1 MSLRDHLVVPTFSP
15 PKRKASRAAAALA
28 AIAIIAL
35 GLPLGGGAAH
45 AANPSLVIDAG
56 IAGNN
61 ATTVDK
67 IENCIAVKKGTEF
80 QMDVIVRD
88 VSDLLAWE
96 VYLDYNPDVVIVT
109 DQNVKLFLQANA
121 GSSVLD
127 VSGRVPDDTGF
138 HDLQAFDSSDP
149 PTPDSGS
156 GVLARVTFKAVGSG
170 DSKVS
175 FGSRDL
181 NNDGIPDQGTLL
193 RDAQGQTIGDTN
205 HDALFDGQQTAAE
218 VAVDQDCPPGT
229 VVAPAPDVPSS
240 GGTFPWLIAGAI
252 AGAVVAL
259 AGVGGVVLLSRR
271 NSRRTLSDEAS

>member
-1 MSLRDHLVVPTFSP
+1 M
-15 PKRKASRAAAALA
+15 
-28 AIAIIAL
+28 
-35 GLPLGGGAAH
+35 
-45 AANPSLVIDAG
+45 
-56 IAGNN
+56 
-61 ATTVDK
+61 
-67 IENCIAVKKGTEF
+67 KKGTEF

-96 VYLDYNPDVVIVT
+96 VYLDYDPNVVIVT

-170 DSKVS
+170 DSKVR

-181 NNDGIPDQGTLL
+181 NKDGIPDQGTLL
-193 RDAQGQTIGDTN
+193 RDAQGQAIGDTN
-205 HDALFDGQQTAAE
+205 HDTLFDGEQTAAE

-229 VVAPAPDVPSS
+229 VVAPAPEGPSS
-240 GGTFPWLIAGAI
+240 GGSFPWLIVGGI
-252 AGAVVAL
+252 AGAVVAV